1 MFHNILER
9 KNAFEDY
16 QNKNLKRSKY
26 WDFFKQVSP
35 WFWSKI
41 ATFPLLY
48 FNQKKKHEKVSHDI
62 LERRN
67 AFLNYKNKKLKT
79 WKNWNFSEAVTPWI

>member
-16 QNKNLKRSKY
+16 QNKNLKDRNIGIFPNRLVHGFGQKLP
-26 WDFFKQVSP
+26 V
-35 WFWSKI
+35 
-41 ATFPLLY
+41 FPLLY

-79 WKNWNFSEAVTPWI
+79 WKNWDFSKAVTPWI